1 MSVQCT
7 VCGVIWMHNI
17 PEVLSWMQVCP
28 VRTLIIQELS
38 THTGHMG
45 HDIVLDQDELRTQC
59 IRI

>member
-28 VRTLIIQELS
+28 VRSLIIQELS
-38 THTGHMG
+38 THTGLDM
-45 HDIVLDQDELRTQC
+45 VLDQDELRTQC

>member
-1 MSVQCT
+1 
-7 VCGVIWMHNI
+7 MHNI

-28 VRTLIIQELS
+28 VRSLIIQELS

-59 IRI
+59 IRM